1 MKTILIIEDD
11 ISILKGLKDTLE
23 YEDYNVIKETNGNI
37 GLKLALEKK
46 IDLLLLDI
54 MLPGMNG
61 HEICRKLKKEKPEI
75 PIIMISARGSE
86 MDKISG
92 LDIGADDYVT
102 KPFSIPE
109 LVARIR
115 AIFRRI
121 ARVYKSPVVYSF
133 GDVRLD
139 FKKYQVF
146 RNNQEITLSSKEF
159 AFLEYL
165 IIHEGEAIHR
175 HEILS
180 EVWGYKSMPVTRTVD
195 NFVLNLRKKLE
206 VNPSMPKHIVTVKG
220 IGYRFILSK

>member
-1 MKTILIIEDD
+1 VKTILIIEDD

-23 YEDYNVIKETNGNI
+23 YEKYTVIKETNGKR
-37 GLKLALEKK
+37 GFKLALDNK
-46 IDLLLLDI
+46 IDLLLLDV
-54 MLPGMNG
+54 MLPDMNG
-61 HEICRKLKKEKPEI
+61 HEICRRIKKEKPEL
-75 PIIMISARGSE
+75 PIIMISARVSE
-86 MDKISG
+86 MDRVSG
-92 LDIGADDYVT
+92 LDVGADDYVT

-121 ARVYKSPVVYSF
+121 TQAHNISTIYSF

-139 FKKYQVF
+139 FKKFRAF
-146 RNNQEITLSSKEF
+146 RNNREITLSSKEF

-165 IIHEGEAIHR
+165 IKHEGEAIHR
-175 HEILS
+175 HDILN

-206 VNPSMPKHIVTVKG
+206 KNPSEPKHIVTVKG
-220 IGYRFILSK
+220 IGYRFNSLK